1 MSGVRGVRSDERRR
15 EAGTTLVE
23 VVVAT
28 AVVGIAVVAL
38 GGLSGSLAAKVG
50 TDALRA
56 GPIPRTALVEA
67 VGRAVRSVE
76 RVEAATARS
85 VTVAGAVGPT
95 TVTIGD
101 AGELVIIGPEG
112 PSPIDPEARTDVRRL
127 AYLTDA
133 GELIEV
139 APGAVLT
146 GAELVTVTAVVLL
159 DDDGGTLG
167 IVALR
172 DRGGR

>member
-1 MSGVRGVRSDERRR
+1 MRGARAVRSDEPRR

-28 AVVGIAVVAL
+28 AVLGIAVVAL
-38 GGLSGSLAAKVG
+38 GGLAGSLAANVG
-50 TDALRA
+50 ADALRA
-56 GPIPRTALVEA
+56 GPISRTGLLEA
-67 VGRAVRSVE
+67 VGRAVRSAE

-85 VTVAGAVGPT
+85 ATVLGALGPSSVTL
-95 TVTIGD
+95 GD
-101 AGELVIIGPEG
+101 AGGLVITGPEG
-112 PSPIDPEARTDVRRL
+112 PSAIGPESSADVRRL

-139 APGAVLT
+139 PHGAALT
-146 GAELVTVTAVVLL
+146 GAELGTVTALVLL
-159 DDDGGTLG
+159 DDAGETLG